1 MLRRS
6 FLSALAVLPLLFAG
20 GTAAALTLDEARAE
34 GLVGERPDGYVAPV
48 VPDPP
53 PEVRELVERVNAE
66 RRRVYE
72 ELARREGVPVEA
84 VAAITAKKIVER
96 LPPGAYW
103 MDEKGQWHRK

>member
-1 MLRRS
+1 MLRRR
-6 FLSALAVLPLLFAG
+6 FLSALAVLPLLLAG
-20 GTAAALTLDEARAE
+20 GTAAALTLDEARAK

-66 RRRVYE
+66 RRRVYG
-72 ELARREGVPVEA
+72 ELARREGVPVEV
-84 VAAITAKKIVER
+84 VAAITAKKIIER

>member
-1 MLRRS
+1 MIRRRLL
-6 FLSALAVLPLLFAG
+6 FACTILPLLSAAAG
-20 GTAAALTLDEARAE
+20 ARALTLDEARAR

-72 ELARREGVPVEA
+72 ELAAKEGVPVEA
-84 VAAITAKKIVER
+84 VAALTAKKIIRR

-103 MDEKGQWHRK
+103 MDEQGRWHRK